1 MVHNRPKLTTA
12 RCAGHCRAWGASMPG
27 FHETPCAPQV
37 ATVHHRPSPINQRGH
52 VVRPPCPSFAS
63 SVTGQGRHATSPLSV
78 HQVHGHGPPA
88 PLPCAA
94 LGRYTLPLLP
104 HQPSSVHQRLARE
117 GVGQVD
123 AARHCGTV
131 RTRKPPQAPVCSPAS
146 TTEPLSGSQRPQAHH
161 RTLRQA
167 LPRRGRVNARL
178 TQKAPCPTSN
188 GLPAQPPHRATRTRF
203 ARPPGHQ
210 ATDFVRRSAFSKAG
224 SHDQRFACVSQ
235 SAGALS
241 PKDTPRFAS
250 C

>member
-1 MVHNRPKLTTA
+1 MPGFHWTHSGAPPPCPRAPAPKRTARHSGHAFRKLQAQPQSRFVVHNRPKLTTA
-12 RCAGHCRAWGASMPG
+12 RCAGHCRAWSASMPG
-27 FHETPCAPQV
+27 FRETPCAPRV
-37 ATVHHRPSPINQRGH
+37 VTVHHRPSPINQRGH

-117 GVGQVD
+117 GVRQVD

-161 RTLRQA
+161 RALRQA
-167 LPRRGRVNARL
+167 LPR
-178 TQKAPCPTSN
+178 
-188 GLPAQPPHRATRTRF
+188 
-203 ARPPGHQ
+203 
-210 ATDFVRRSAFSKAG
+210 
-224 SHDQRFACVSQ
+224 
-235 SAGALS
+235 
-241 PKDTPRFAS
+241 
-250 C
+250 